1 MYVMHVHACMYTYDT
16 HTQIIKC
23 SLNVYVCAHG
33 IYVCIYNLH
42 MESYTHTYNIYIY
55 YNRYMYVCMYVCMH
69 VMHVPARVIK
79 HENDYLHILMS

>member
-23 SLNVYVCAHG
+23 SLHVYVCAHG

-42 MESYTHTYNIYIY
+42 MESYTYIYIY